1 LSSWWGKGTL
11 LAAAF
16 CLAAS
21 SGVRAE
27 VVEADG
33 VGSILSGDVAQ
44 ARDEAIIDARVR
56 ALEQAVGVLV
66 DAETL
71 VQNELLLAATVRS
84 TTSGM
89 ITNYKVIGEGVDE
102 AAGLY
107 KVKIS
112 ATVDKAT
119 LETGIKNGLTAN
131 MTVVVQLDEDMAG
144 EPVPDPLVES
154 EVVEAL
160 VNAGYDVRDREQI
173 AELRRRDSELSRI
186 KGDVEEAQVIGLR
199 FLSNLVIKGTSRTTV
214 HENKTEYAPDMS
226 LPSAHAR
233 VTCRMVEVETGRIIG
248 QEQLQR
254 VKDFGQDGVDAS
266 EKALI
271 KAAPQMVAKVLAWM
285 NSDYLVQKMKTVT
298 VQATDLP
305 DMATFRKLVNL
316 VEKARWTEGVQ
327 AGTFSNGGGTITLQY
342 PEKLVYLAT
351 GIDRDPSFR
360 LTTMDD
366 RKIVVAA
373 ERR

>member
-1 LSSWWGKGTL
+1 LSSWWGRL
-11 LAAAF
+11 SLAAGL

-21 SGVRAE
+21 SGLHAE
-27 VVEADG
+27 VVETEG
-33 VGSILSGDVAQ
+33 VGTILSGDVAQ

-71 VQNELLLAATVRS
+71 VQNELLLAATVRNTS
-84 TTSGM
+84 SGM
-89 ITNYKVIGEGVDE
+89 ITNYKVIEEGPD
-102 AAGLY
+102 ASGGIY

-112 ATVDKAT
+112 ATVEKADI
-119 LETGIKNGLTAN
+119 ETGIKNNLTAN

-144 EPVPDPLVES
+144 ETVPDPLVES

-173 AELRRRDSELSRI
+173 TELRNRDSELARI
-186 KGDVEEAQVIGLR
+186 KGDIEEAQVIGLR

-214 HENKTEYAPDMS
+214 HENKTDYAPDMS
-226 LPSAHAR
+226 VLSAHAR
-233 VTCRMVEVETGRIIG
+233 VTCRMVEVESGRIIG

-254 VKDFGQDGVDAS
+254 VKDFGQDEIDAS

-285 NSDYLVQKMKTVT
+285 NSEYLVQKMKTVT

-316 VEKARWTEGVQ
+316 VEKARWTDGVQ

-366 RKIVVAA
+366 RRIAVAA

>member
-1 LSSWWGKGTL
+1 MSSWWGNAL
-11 LAAAF
+11 LVAALCFLTAP
-16 CLAAS
+16 S
-21 SGVRAE
+21 SAE
-27 VVEADG
+27 VVEAEG
-33 VGSILSGDVAQ
+33 LGTILSGDVAQ

-71 VQNELLLAATVRS
+71 VQNELLLAATVRNTS
-84 TTSGM
+84 SGM
-89 ITNYKVIGEGVDE
+89 ITNYKVIEEGAD
-102 AAGLY
+102 ASGGLY

-112 ATVDKAT
+112 ATVEKADI
-119 LETGIKNGLTAN
+119 ETGIKNNLTAN
-131 MTVVVQLDEDMAG
+131 MTVVVQIDEDMAG
-144 EPVPDPLVES
+144 EAVPDPLVES

-173 AELRRRDSELSRI
+173 TELRRRDSELARI
-186 KGDVEEAQVIGLR
+186 KGEIEEAQMIGLR

-214 HENKTEYAPDMS
+214 HENKTDYAPDMS
-226 LPSAHAR
+226 MPSAHAR

-271 KAAPQMVAKVLAWM
+271 KAAPQMVAKVMAWM
-285 NSDYLVQKMKTVT
+285 TSEYLVQKMKTVT
-298 VQATDLP
+298 VEATDLP
-305 DMATFRKLVNL
+305 DMASFRKLANL
-316 VEKARWTEGVQ
+316 VEKARWTDGVQ
-327 AGTFSNGGGTITLQY
+327 AGVFKNGGGTITLQY

-351 GIDRDPSFR
+351 GIDRDPAFR

-366 RKIVVAA
+366 RRIVVAA
-373 ERR
+373 EKR

>member
-1 LSSWWGKGTL
+1 MSSWWVKVAFAVL
-11 LAAAF
+11 IAAWGAPPSV
-16 CLAAS
+16 AD
-21 SGVRAE
+21 
-27 VVEADG
+27 VVEAEG
-33 VGSILSGDVAQ
+33 VGSILSGDIAQ

-71 VQNELLLAATVRS
+71 VQNELLLAATVRN

-89 ITNYKVIGEGVDE
+89 ITTYKILQEGPDPS
-102 AAGLY
+102 GSLY

-112 ATVDKAT
+112 ATVDKASI
-119 LETGIKNGLTAN
+119 ETGVKNNLTAN
-131 MTVVVQLDEDMAG
+131 MTVVVQIDEDMAG
-144 EPVPDPLVES
+144 EAVPDPVVES

-160 VNAGYDVRDREQI
+160 VNAGYDVRDREAITELRQRD
-173 AELRRRDSELSRI
+173 AELARI
-186 KGDVEEAQVIGLR
+186 KGDIEEAQVIGLR

-214 HENKTEYAPDMS
+214 HENKTDYAPGVAT
-226 LPSAHAR
+226 PSAHAR

-254 VKDFGQDGVDAS
+254 VTEFGQDPVDAS
-266 EKALI
+266 EKAII
-271 KAAPQMVAKVLAWM
+271 KAAPQMVRKVLAWM
-285 NSDYLVQKMKTVT
+285 NSDYLVKKMQTVT
-298 VQATDLP
+298 VEASGLP
-305 DMATFRKLVNL
+305 DMASFRKLANL
-316 VEKARWTEGVQ
+316 VEKQRWVQGVEP
-327 AGTFSNGGGTITLQY
+327 GVFKNGGGTITLQY

-351 GIDRDPSFR
+351 GIDRNPEFR

-366 RKIVVAA
+366 RKIVVSI